1 LDAARARESEEPIG
15 RGTRTERP
23 DPEDAPNARSRRQ
36 NDDGSSAVIPI
47 LVCNHPAPGEVMMPL
62 AQHLLVSNPGSL
74 SDRLGKLHESI
85 LERLPSID
93 RIACALYDPETDL
106 LKTFINSTR
115 TGDPIRLYEYPL
127 ERSRALSTLA
137 RTRDCRVIEDIHETI
152 APGTPHS
159 DWVLEQGYRSSF
171 TVPLHSDDKLLGF
184 LFFDS
189 LQPHT
194 FTEDVQRLLLLY
206 ANLIVMSIVSE
217 LSAVHSLVAT
227 ARAARE
233 FMGLRD
239 FETGRHLDR
248 MARYSRIIARALA
261 TTHGLSDELIEHI
274 YLFAPLHDIGKIGV
288 PDRIL
293 LKQGRLTPEERVQMQ
308 GHVVK
313 GVEIVKEI
321 LGEYQL
327 THLSDVSVML
337 NIIGCHHELLDGSG
351 YPKGLKGEDIP
362 IEARIVT
369 VADIFD
375 ALTSRRPYKP
385 EYPTEVALDMLQ
397 GLVTEGKLDGDCVR
411 VVADRIDTF
420 AEIAARLA
428 DTPDEP
434 PVPEH

>member
-1 LDAARARESEEPIG
+1 
-15 RGTRTERP
+15 
-23 DPEDAPNARSRRQ
+23 
-36 NDDGSSAVIPI
+36 
-47 LVCNHPAPGEVMMPL
+47 MMPL

-74 SDRLGKLHESI
+74 SDRLGELHESI
-85 LERLPSID
+85 LERLPGID

-115 TGDPIRLYEYPL
+115 TGEPIRLYEYPL
-127 ERSRALSTLA
+127 AQSRSLAELA
-137 RTRDCRVIEDIHETI
+137 RTRECRVIGDILATI

-159 DWVLEQGYRSSF
+159 DWVLAQGYRSSF
-171 TVPLHSDDKLLGF
+171 TVPLHSDDRLLGF
-184 LFFDS
+184 VFFDS
-189 LQPHT
+189 LQPRT

-206 ANLIVMSIVSE
+206 VNLIVMSIVSE

-248 MARYSRIIARALA
+248 MARYSRLIARDLAL
-261 TTHGLSDELIEHI
+261 THGLSDELIEHI

-293 LKQGRLTPEERVQMQ
+293 LKPGRLTPEERAEMQ

-313 GVEIVKEI
+313 GVEIVREI

-337 NIIGCHHELLDGSG
+337 NIIGCHHEFLDGSG
-351 YPKGLKGEDIP
+351 YPKGLKGGDIP
-362 IEARIVT
+362 IEARIIT

-385 EYPTEVALDMLQ
+385 QHPTEVALHMLQ
-397 GLVTEGKLDGDCVR
+397 DLATEGKLDPDCVR
-411 VVADRIDTF
+411 VVANRIDTF
-420 AEIAARLA
+420 AEIAAQLA
-428 DTPDEP
+428 DP
-434 PVPEH
+434 PEDDPTTGDH